1 MGRRWAARLSWA
13 EASGDDGP
21 EAKRERERDEEKGI
35 ILLFLKTG
43 QTYEFKH

>member
-1 MGRRWAARLSWA
+1 MMGQ
-13 EASGDDGP
+13 
-21 EAKRERERDEEKGI
+21 KQRERERDEEKGI